1 MHFLKST
8 LLIVE
13 VHKKYTFTAIKHTS
27 FSQGVTKLNSV
38 ACHL

>member
-1 MHFLKST
+1 MHFLKSI

-13 VHKKYTFTAIKHTS
+13 VHKKYTFTAI
-27 FSQGVTKLNSV
+27 TKLNSV